1 MVIWSSRRAMSMS
14 FSETPGSSAVTVIIL
29 LSSAMSTR
37 GARVPP
43 MLRPNQ
49 SSKRE
54 STCVLKLRK
63 CSTSR
68 LRSPHGGSQD
78 FVDMGEPPLRLLRI
92 DPMRRAHRA
101 CCPWAPAQCTLPPH
115 AVAQLRYSSW
125 DGRYLDC
132 HPANSAYMSTRSRRR
147 LFRGYASEKPRHDA
161 REAGLI

>member
-1 MVIWSSRRAMSMS
+1 MSMS
-14 FSETPGSSAVTVIIL
+14 FSVTPGSSAVTVIVP

-68 LRSPHGGSQD
+68 LRSPHDGSQD
-78 FVDMGEPPLRLLRI
+78 LLDMGSSRGSRSQSRYHLARYHLVDMGRMPLALILRRW
-92 DPMRRAHRA
+92 PHLAWGLARATSSLH
-101 CCPWAPAQCTLPPH
+101 TFPPH
-115 AVAQLRYSSW
+115 FPSTLSLHTFPPHFPST
-125 DGRYLDC
+125 LSL
-132 HPANSAYMSTRSRRR
+132 HP
-147 LFRGYASEKPRHDA
+147 FPP
-161 REAGLI
+161 